1 MHARG
6 VRKLACTPATE
17 SRVNPQRPS
26 GEFVGMVS
34 AGSGSRWRP
43 RFPSGITLLALAA
56 GLLFAVCWLIDAAWF
71 GQRSGPAMALG
82 PLRLLIDLDAGTLQ
96 NELGALAQI
105 IVAVLGIAITVV
117 SIVVQ
122 LAATRYTPR
131 IADMFFRDKT
141 NLAIMGFFV
150 VACLNALWVTLAVTS
165 NYVPRVTIVMTLVLA
180 STSILLLIPY
190 FAYVFDFLDPGKV
203 IVRIGQQVL
212 DAAVGRRVGR
222 KIKNNLEARQ
232 AVSVAAMEHLSDVAV
247 NAAAQ
252 KDKIIASHAT
262 AALREA
268 VVRYQPCKA
277 GLPAEWFLVGCRI
290 RSNPDFIA
298 MEPGSLHEIERQ
310 QLWFEWKILRHF
322 RSVFS
327 ESLNHLPEMA
337 HVVAIE
343 TRYVG
348 ESALERNDRAV
359 VATVLK
365 YFNTYLRG
373 AINSR
378 DVRVCYNI
386 LNQYRLFAELLVRR
400 GWSDLVL
407 EIANRLAY
415 YGQVARGAGMGFVT
429 ETSAHDLGT
438 LCERAFELSSPA
450 HDAMLG
456 IFLEVDKEAE
466 SSADE
471 KALRGVRKAQVKLA
485 TYYLVHGAQGNAQ
498 RICDDMA
505 DETPERLASIRAE
518 MLRIHQKDFWEVTD
532 RGVNFDYLDD
542 ARREKLDLFFDG
554 LTLR

>member
-6 VRKLACTPATE
+6 VRKCTRASFTE
-17 SRVNPQRPS
+17 SGVNPQRPS
-26 GEFVGMVS
+26 GEFVGLVTAS
-34 AGSGSRWRP
+34 SGSRWRP
-43 RFPSGITLLALAA
+43 RFPSGIMLLALAA

-71 GQRSGPAMALG
+71 GQRSGPAVAMG

-141 NLAIMGFFV
+141 NLVIMGFFV
-150 VACLNALWVTLAVTS
+150 VACLNALWVTLAVTG
-165 NYVPRVTIVMTLVLA
+165 NYVPRVTIIMTLVLA
-180 STSILLLIPY
+180 SASILLLIPY

-203 IVRIGQQVL
+203 IVRIGQQVV

-222 KIKNNLEARQ
+222 RIRDDIQARQ
-232 AVSVAAMEHLSDVAV
+232 AFCVAAMEHLSDVAV

-268 VVRYQPCKA
+268 VVRYQPCKT
-277 GLPAEWFLVGCRI
+277 GLPAEWFLVGGRI

-298 MEPGSLHEIERQ
+298 MEPGSLHEIENQ
-310 QLWFEWKILRHF
+310 KLWFEWKVLRHF

-359 VATVLK
+359 VATALK
-365 YFNTYLRG
+365 YFNTYLRS

-386 LNQYRLFAELLVRR
+386 LNQYRLFAELLLRQ

-415 YGQVARGAGMGFVT
+415 YGQVARGARMGFVT
-429 ETSAHDLGT
+429 ETSAHDLAT

-485 TYYLVHGAQGNAQ
+485 TYYLVHGAQANAQ
-498 RICDDMA
+498 RICDDMR

-554 LTLR
+554 LSLR

>member
-1 MHARG
+1 
-6 VRKLACTPATE
+6 
-17 SRVNPQRPS
+17 
-26 GEFVGMVS
+26 
-34 AGSGSRWRP
+34 
-43 RFPSGITLLALAA
+43 
-56 GLLFAVCWLIDAAWF
+56 
-71 GQRSGPAMALG
+71 
-82 PLRLLIDLDAGTLQ
+82 
-96 NELGALAQI
+96 
-105 IVAVLGIAITVV
+105 
-117 SIVVQ
+117 
-122 LAATRYTPR
+122 
-131 IADMFFRDKT
+131 
-141 NLAIMGFFV
+141 
-150 VACLNALWVTLAVTS
+150 
-165 NYVPRVTIVMTLVLA
+165 VMTLVLA
-180 STSILLLIPY
+180 SASILLLIPY

-222 KIKNNLEARQ
+222 KAKHDIQARQ
-232 AVSVAAMEHLSDVAV
+232 AFCVAAMEHLSDVAV

-277 GLPAEWFLVGCRI
+277 DLPDDWFLVGGRI

-298 MEPGSLHEIERQ
+298 MEPGSLKEIEHQR
-310 QLWFEWKILRHF
+310 LWFEWKVLRHF

-348 ESALERNDRAV
+348 ESALQRNDRAV
-359 VATVLK
+359 VSTVLK

-373 AINSR
+373 AINSH

-386 LNQYRLFAELLVRR
+386 LNQYRLFAELLLRQ

-415 YGQVARGAGMGFVT
+415 YGQVARGARLGFVT

-485 TYYLVHGAQGNAQ
+485 TYYLVHGAETNAQ
-498 RICDDMA
+498 RICDDMK

-554 LTLR
+554 LSLR

>member
-6 VRKLACTPATE
+6 VRKCTRASFTE
-17 SRVNPQRPS
+17 SGVNPQRPS
-26 GEFVGMVS
+26 GEFVGLVTAS
-34 AGSGSRWRP
+34 SGSRWRP
-43 RFPSGITLLALAA
+43 RFPSGIMLLALAA

-71 GQRSGPAMALG
+71 GQRSGPAVAMG

-141 NLAIMGFFV
+141 NLVIMGFFV
-150 VACLNALWVTLAVTS
+150 VACLNALWVTLAVTG
-165 NYVPRVTIVMTLVLA
+165 NYVPRVTIIMTLVLA

-203 IVRIGQQVL
+203 IVRIGQQVV

-222 KIKNNLEARQ
+222 RIRDDIQARQ
-232 AVSVAAMEHLSDVAV
+232 AFCVAAMEHLSDVAV

-268 VVRYQPCKA
+268 VVRYQPCKT
-277 GLPAEWFLVGCRI
+277 GLPAEWFLVGGRI

-298 MEPGSLHEIERQ
+298 MEPGSLHEIENQ
-310 QLWFEWKILRHF
+310 KLWFEWKVLRHF

-359 VATVLK
+359 VATALK
-365 YFNTYLRG
+365 YFNTYLRS

-386 LNQYRLFAELLVRR
+386 LNQYRLFAELLLRQ

-415 YGQVARGAGMGFVT
+415 YGQVARGARMGFVT
-429 ETSAHDLGT
+429 ETSAHDLAT

-485 TYYLVHGAQGNAQ
+485 TYYLVHGAQANAQ
-498 RICDDMA
+498 RICDDMR

-554 LTLR
+554 LSLR

>member
-1 MHARG
+1 M
-6 VRKLACTPATE
+6 
-17 SRVNPQRPS
+17 
-26 GEFVGMVS
+26 
-34 AGSGSRWRP
+34 
-43 RFPSGITLLALAA
+43 LALVA
-56 GLLFAVCWLIDAAWF
+56 GVIFAGCWLADAYWF
-71 GQRSGPAMALG
+71 GQRIGPAAHLG
-82 PLRLLIDLDAGTLQ
+82 PLRLLLDLDPGTLQ

-150 VACLNALWVTLAVTS
+150 VACLNAVWVTLVVSS
-165 NYVPRVTIVMTLVLA
+165 NYIPRVTIVMTLAMTSA
-180 STSILLLIPY
+180 SLLLLIPY

-203 IVRIGQQVL
+203 IVRIGQHVL
-212 DAAVGRRVGR
+212 DAALGRRVGR
-222 KIKNNLEARQ
+222 KASHDVAARQ
-232 AVSVAAMEHLSDVAV
+232 AMCVAAMEHLSDVAV
-247 NAAAQ
+247 NAVAQ

-262 AALREA
+262 AALRTA
-268 VVRYQPCKA
+268 VVRYQPHKA
-277 GLPAEWFLVGCRI
+277 SLPDDWFAVGPRI

-298 MEPGSLHEIERQ
+298 MEADSLRDLESQR
-310 QLWFEWKILRHF
+310 LWFEWKVLRHL

-348 ESALERNDRAV
+348 EAALQRDDRAV
-359 VATVLK
+359 VAAAVK

-378 DVRVCYNI
+378 DVRACYNI
-386 LNQYRLFAELLVRR
+386 LNQYRLLAELLLRH

-407 EIANRLAY
+407 AIAHHLAY
-415 YGQVARGAGMGFVT
+415 YGQVARGAGMVFVT
-429 ETSAHDLGT
+429 ETSAHDLGA
-438 LCERAFELSSPA
+438 LCERAFDAASPA
-450 HDAMLG
+450 HDTMLG
-456 IFLEVDKEAE
+456 VLLEVDREAE
-466 SSADE
+466 TKSDE

-485 TYYLVHGAQGNAQ
+485 TYYLVHGADGYAQ
-498 RICDDMA
+498 RISDDMRS
-505 DETPERLASIRAE
+505 ESPERLDSIRAE
-518 MLRIHQKDFWEVTD
+518 MVRIHAKDFWEVTD

-542 ARREKLDLFFDG
+542 SRRDKLDVFFDG
-554 LTLR
+554 LSLR

>member
-1 MHARG
+1 M
-6 VRKLACTPATE
+6 
-17 SRVNPQRPS
+17 
-26 GEFVGMVS
+26 
-34 AGSGSRWRP
+34 
-43 RFPSGITLLALAA
+43 A
-56 GLLFAVCWLIDAAWF
+56 GLIFAGCWLLDAYWL
-71 GQRSGPAMALG
+71 GERNGPALHLG
-82 PLRLLIDLDAGTLQ
+82 PLRLLLDLDAGTLQ

-141 NLAIMGFFV
+141 NLVIMGFFV
-150 VACLNALWVTLAVTS
+150 VACLNAVWVTLAVTS
-165 NYVPRVTIVMTLVLA
+165 NYIPRATILMTLAMTSA
-180 STSILLLIPY
+180 SLLLLIPY

-203 IVRIGQQVL
+203 IVRIGQHVL
-212 DAAVGRRVGR
+212 DAALGRRVGR
-222 KIKNNLEARQ
+222 KAAHDLSARQ
-232 AVSVAAMEHLSDVAV
+232 AISIAAMEHLSDVAV
-247 NAAAQ
+247 NAVAQ

-268 VVRYQPCKA
+268 VVRYQPHKA
-277 GLPAEWFLVGCRI
+277 SLPAAWFAVGARI

-298 MEPGSLHEIERQ
+298 MEPESLRDLERE
-310 QLWFEWKILRHF
+310 QLWFEWKVLRHL
-322 RSVFS
+322 RSVFA

-343 TRYVG
+343 TRYIG
-348 ESALERNDRAV
+348 EAAVQRDDRAV
-359 VATVLK
+359 VAVVVK

-373 AINSR
+373 ALNGH
-378 DVRVCYNI
+378 DVRACYNI
-386 LNQYRLFAELLVRR
+386 LNQYRLLAELLVRQD
-400 GWSDLVL
+400 WSNLVL
-407 EIANRLAY
+407 GIAHHFAY

-438 LCERAFELSSPA
+438 LCERAFELASPV

-466 SSADE
+466 SKTDE
-471 KALRGVRKAQVKLA
+471 MALRGVRKAQVKLA
-485 TYYLVHGAQGNAQ
+485 TYYLVHGADGHAQ
-498 RICDDMA
+498 RICDDMRS
-505 DETPERLASIRAE
+505 ESPERLTSIRAE
-518 MLRIHQKDFWEVTD
+518 MLRIHAKDFWEATD

-542 ARREKLDLFFDG
+542 SRREKLDEVFDG

>member
-1 MHARG
+1 MG
-6 VRKLACTPATE
+6 
-17 SRVNPQRPS
+17 SPS
-26 GEFVGMVS
+26 T
-34 AGSGSRWRP
+34 GSRWRP
-43 RFPSGITLLALAA
+43 RFPSGITLLALVA
-56 GLLFAVCWLIDAAWF
+56 GLLFAVCWLLDAAWF
-71 GQRSGPAMALG
+71 GQRSGPAVALG
-82 PLRLLIDLDAGTLQ
+82 PFRLLMDLDPGTLQ

-150 VACLNALWVTLAVTS
+150 VACLNALWVTLAVTGS
-165 NYVPRVTIVMTLVLA
+165 YVPRVTIVMTLVLA

-203 IVRIGQQVL
+203 IVRIGQQIL
-212 DAAVGRRVGR
+212 DAAVGRGFDR
-222 KIKNNLEARQ
+222 KIPHEVEARQ
-232 AVSVAAMEHLSDVAV
+232 AFSVAAMEHLSDVAV

-277 GLPAEWFLVGCRI
+277 GLPPEWFLVGKRI
-290 RSNPDFIA
+290 RNNPDFIA
-298 MEPGSLHEIERQ
+298 MEPGSLHEIEEQ
-310 QLWFEWKILRHF
+310 GLWFEWKVLRHF

-348 ESALERNDRAV
+348 EAALQRTDRAV

-373 AINSR
+373 AINSH

-386 LNQYRLFAELLVRR
+386 LNQYRLFAEHLLKQ

-415 YGQVARGAGMGFVT
+415 YGQVARGARLGFIT

-450 HDAMLG
+450 HDDMLG

-485 TYYLVHGAQGNAQ
+485 TYYLVHDAKPHVQ
-498 RICDDMA
+498 RIRDDMRG
-505 DETPERLASIRAE
+505 ETPERLASIRAE
-518 MLRIHQKDFWEVTD
+518 LLRIQQKDFWEVTD

-542 ARREKLDLFFDG
+542 ARREKLDLFFDS
-554 LTLR
+554 LSLR

>member
-1 MHARG
+1 M
-6 VRKLACTPATE
+6 
-17 SRVNPQRPS
+17 
-26 GEFVGMVS
+26 
-34 AGSGSRWRP
+34 
-43 RFPSGITLLALAA
+43 LALAA
-56 GLLFAVCWLIDAAWF
+56 GLLFGVCWLLDAYWL
-71 GQRSGPAMALG
+71 GQRTGPALGLG
-82 PLRLLIDLDAGTLQ
+82 PLRLLIDLDPGTLQ

-150 VACLNALWVTLAVTS
+150 VACLNAVWVTLAVTS
-165 NYVPRVTIVMTLVLA
+165 SYVPRATILMTLVLA
-180 STSILLLIPY
+180 SASILLLIPY

-203 IVRIGQQVL
+203 IVRIGQHVL
-212 DAAVGRRVGR
+212 DAALGRRVSR
-222 KIKNNLEARQ
+222 KAKHDVDARQ
-232 AVSVAAMEHLSDVAV
+232 AISVAAMEHLSDVAV
-247 NAAAQ
+247 NAVAQ

-268 VVRYQPCKA
+268 AVRFQPCKA
-277 GLPAEWFLVGCRI
+277 GLPAEWFVVGGRI

-298 MEPGSLHEIERQ
+298 MEPESLRELEHQR
-310 QLWFEWKILRHF
+310 LWFEWKVLRHL

-343 TRYVG
+343 TRYIG
-348 ESALERNDRAV
+348 EAALARDDRAV
-359 VATVLK
+359 VAVVVK

-373 AINSR
+373 AINSH

-386 LNQYRLFAELLVRR
+386 LNQYRLLAELLLGQ
-400 GWSDLVL
+400 GWSDPAL
-407 EIANRLAY
+407 EIARHFAY

-429 ETSAHDLGT
+429 ETSAHDLAA
-438 LCERAFELSSPA
+438 LCERAFELQSRA
-450 HDAMLG
+450 HNDMLA

-466 SSADE
+466 TTTDE

-485 TYYLVHGAQGNAQ
+485 TYYLVHGADGHAQ
-498 RICDDMA
+498 RICDDMRS
-505 DETPERLASIRAE
+505 ESPERLASIRAE
-518 MLRIHQKDFWEVTD
+518 MLRIHAKDFWEVTD
-532 RGVNFDYLDD
+532 RGVNFDYLDE

-554 LTLR
+554 LSLR

>member
-6 VRKLACTPATE
+6 APGRENLAASE
-17 SRVNPQRPS
+17 NSVNQERPS

-34 AGSGSRWRP
+34 ASGGSRWRP
-43 RFPSGITLLALAA
+43 RFPSGIALLALAA
-56 GLLFAVCWLIDAAWF
+56 ALLFAVFWLLDAAWF
-71 GQRSGPAMALG
+71 GQRSGPAIGLG
-82 PLRLLIDLDAGTLQ
+82 PLRLLTELDAGTLQ

-150 VACLNALWVTLAVTS
+150 VACLNALWVTLSVTG
-165 NYVPRVTIVMTLVLA
+165 NYIPRATIVMTLVLA
-180 STSILLLIPY
+180 SASILLLIPY

-212 DAAVGRRVGR
+212 DAAVGHRLGRRVR
-222 KIKNNLEARQ
+222 DNIESRQ
-232 AVSVAAMEHLSDVAV
+232 AFCVAAMEHLSDVAV

-262 AALREA
+262 AALRET
-268 VVRYQPCKA
+268 VVRYQPWKA
-277 GLPAEWFLVGCRI
+277 ALPDEWFVVGSRI

-298 MEPGSLHEIERQ
+298 MEPGSLHEIEHQR
-310 QLWFEWKILRHF
+310 LWFEWKTLRHF

-327 ESLNHLPEMA
+327 ESLKHLPEMA

-348 ESALERNDRAV
+348 ESALQRNDRAV

-386 LNQYRLFAELLVRR
+386 LNQYRLFGELLLRQ
-400 GWSDLVL
+400 GWFELVL

-498 RICDDMA
+498 RICDDMR
-505 DETPERLASIRAE
+505 DETPQRLASIRAE
-518 MLRIHQKDFWEVTD
+518 MLRVQQKDFWEVTD

-554 LTLR
+554 LSLR

>member
-1 MHARG
+1 MG
-6 VRKLACTPATE
+6 
-17 SRVNPQRPS
+17 SPS
-26 GEFVGMVS
+26 T
-34 AGSGSRWRP
+34 GSRWRP
-43 RFPSGITLLALAA
+43 RFPSGITLLALVA
-56 GLLFAVCWLIDAAWF
+56 GLLFAVCWLLDAAWF
-71 GQRSGPAMALG
+71 GQRSGSAVALG
-82 PLRLLIDLDAGTLQ
+82 PFRLLVDLDPATLQ

-150 VACLNALWVTLAVTS
+150 VACLNALWVTLAVTGS
-165 NYVPRVTIVMTLVLA
+165 YVPRVTIVMTLVLA

-203 IVRIGQQVL
+203 IVRIGQQIL
-212 DAAVGRRVGR
+212 DAAVGRGIDR
-222 KIKNNLEARQ
+222 KIPHEVEARQ
-232 AVSVAAMEHLSDVAV
+232 AFSVAAMEHLSDVAV

-252 KDKIIASHAT
+252 KDKIIASHAI

-268 VVRYQPCKA
+268 VVRYQPSKA
-277 GLPAEWFLVGCRI
+277 GLPPEWFLIGKRI
-290 RSNPDFIA
+290 RNNPDFIA
-298 MEPGSLHEIERQ
+298 MEPGSLHEIEEQ
-310 QLWFEWKILRHF
+310 GLWFEWKVLRHF

-343 TRYVG
+343 TRYIG
-348 ESALERNDRAV
+348 EAALQRTDRAV

-373 AINSR
+373 AINSH

-386 LNQYRLFAELLVRR
+386 LNQYRLFAEHLLKQ
-400 GWSDLVL
+400 GWSDFVL

-415 YGQVARGAGMGFVT
+415 YGQVARGARLGFIT

-450 HDAMLG
+450 HDDMLG

-485 TYYLVHGAQGNAQ
+485 TYYLVHDAKPHVQ
-498 RICDDMA
+498 RIRDDMRG
-505 DETPERLASIRAE
+505 ETPERLASIRAE
-518 MLRIHQKDFWEVTD
+518 LLRIQQKDFWEVTD

-542 ARREKLDLFFDG
+542 ARREKLDLFFDS
-554 LTLR
+554 LSLR